1 MTVKTSNTNMPDRL
15 DLKILEILQKNGRIT
30 NKELATRV
38 NLSSSACHQRLQRLI
53 DDGWL
58 LGFNGQI
65 NIKKLC
71 EPVECITTIK
81 LNNHSNDTF
90 RYLENRFAEL
100 PEALEAFTVSGTC
113 DFIVWFACS
122 RMSRYVELTDSLI
135 EECSEIVNINTH
147 VVLKQSKVF
156 QGYPLDEL
164 L

>member
-1 MTVKTSNTNMPDRL
+1 MKTSNLPDRL

-30 NKELATRV
+30 NKELAVRV

-53 DDGWL
+53 DDGWI

-90 RYLENRFAEL
+90 RFL
-100 PEALEAFTVSGTC
+100 
-113 DFIVWFACS
+113 
-122 RMSRYVELTDSLI
+122 
-135 EECSEIVNINTH
+135 
-147 VVLKQSKVF
+147 
-156 QGYPLDEL
+156 
-164 L
+164 